1 MYVTAFVYGFL
12 TALAFVFIV
21 LSAVYIY
28 LKRLREGNTDIKGYL
43 DLIPDLSGPQKAQ
56 LQEIR
61 QVFLPKVEGI
71 RQDMRRHR
79 AGLAEL
85 LFDEP
90 VERDKI
96 YAVSGEILGHQAAL
110 EHEVIEHILEE
121 RELLTAPQK
130 RRFYE
135 IIVEQFSTG
144 GLGVH
149 DVKTDKKT
157 DASPKRSRGKC

>member
-1 MYVTAFVYGFL
+1 MYLTAFVYGFL
-12 TALAFVFIV
+12 TALAFVSIL
-21 LSAVYIY
+21 LSVVYVY
-28 LKRLREGNTDIKGYL
+28 LKRLRGSRTELRGYL
-43 DLIPDLSGPQKAQ
+43 DLIPDLSEPQKTQ

-61 QVFLPKVEGI
+61 QVFLPKVDSI
-71 RQDMRRHR
+71 RQEMRRNR
-79 AGLAEL
+79 AELAEL

-121 RELLTAPQK
+121 KELLTAPQK

-149 DVKTDKKT
+149 DVKTDRKA
-157 DASPKRSRGKC
+157 DASSKGSRGKC